1 MKVKN
6 DDNEDK
12 GREPRA
18 MGWQKFLL
26 GIFVATEEMPY
37 SANEFVREAKKST
50 KHKIIWALAI
60 LFWAFLTGIVF
71 ISFLFFSNSNT
82 LFNVVATT
90 EKISVSSFN
99 QVHYPNWLLKEATLY
114 NDCDESSSKVSGLLK
129 INSDTSIEFLRLGTG
144 SLQITLITEDKDS
157 VGEIEGYSE
166 LLSDC
171 VVIEYMVKPNESFTM
186 AIDGVV
192 RIGGEIKESVTRT
205 PILLDGR
212 IHIAD
217 KAVLSQEY
225 YLSEPYELTVGDMFS
240 IKGQTVQSSG
250 FVLVNDSPGMKITYA
265 SKGTIGVIDRYKT
278 ESIGLKNSFWTK
290 LYNDETVI
298 LLWVLLGAFYTT
310 IKVSIRFCIE

>member
-1 MKVKN
+1 MTVKN
-6 DDNEDK
+6 NNNKRVNVDSK
-12 GREPRA
+12 A
-18 MGWQKFLL
+18 KGWQKFLL

-37 SANEFVREAKKST
+37 TANQFVREANESA
-50 KHKIIWALAI
+50 KHKAIWALAI
-60 LFWAFLTGIVF
+60 LFWAFLAGIFF

-90 EKISVSSFN
+90 EKINVSSFN
-99 QVHYPNWLLKEATLY
+99 QIHYPNWLLKEATLY

-129 INSDTSIEFLRLGTG
+129 IYNDTSIEFLRLGTG
-144 SLQITLITEDKDS
+144 NLQITLTTEDNDS
-157 VGEIEGYSE
+157 VGEVEGYSE
-166 LLSDC
+166 QLSDC
-171 VVIEYMVKPNESFTM
+171 VVVEYEVKSHESFTM

-192 RIGGEIKESVTRT
+192 KIGGEIKESVTRT
-205 PILLDGR
+205 PILLDGK
-212 IHIAD
+212 ISIAD

-240 IKGQTVQSSG
+240 IKDQTVQSSG
-250 FVLVNDSPGMKITYA
+250 FVLVNESPGMKITYA
-265 SKGTIGVIDRYKT
+265 SKGTIGVVDRYKT

>member
-1 MKVKN
+1 MALKN
-6 DDNEDK
+6 NNNKSENLDSK
-12 GREPRA
+12 A

-50 KHKIIWALAI
+50 KHKVIWVLAI

-90 EKISVSSFN
+90 EKINVSSFN

-129 INSDTSIEFLRLGTG
+129 IDNDTAIEFLRLGTG
-144 SLQITLITEDKDS
+144 NLQITLITEDKDS
-157 VGEIEGYSE
+157 VGEVEGYAE

-171 VVIEYMVKPNESFTM
+171 VVIEYKVKSNESFTM

-240 IKGQTVQSSG
+240 IKEQTVQSSG
-250 FVLVNDSPGMKITYA
+250 FVLVNESPGMKITYA
-265 SKGTIGVIDRYKT
+265 SKGSLGVIDRYKT